1 MTLLCF
7 PDRIGIN
14 DEPKEKE
21 KRMLYVLAGYLAVMN
36 IAGFAVCAADKR
48 AAVRH
53 ARRVRERTL
62 FVLAFLGGAL
72 GVWLS
77 MLAFHHKTR
86 KLKFMVFVPVVFIAQ
101 AALVFYLLSRQ

>member
-1 MTLLCF
+1 M
-7 PDRIGIN
+7 PYI
-14 DEPKEKE
+14 
-21 KRMLYVLAGYLAVMN
+21 LAGYLAIMN

-48 AAVRH
+48 AAAKH

-62 FVLAFLGGAL
+62 FALAFLGGAL

-86 KLKFMVFVPVVFIAQ
+86 KLKFMVFVPFVLIAQ
-101 AALVFYLLSRQ
+101 AAAVYWLLTQSQA

>member
-1 MTLLCF
+1 M
-7 PDRIGIN
+7 P
-14 DEPKEKE
+14 
-21 KRMLYVLAGYLAVMN
+21 YVLIGYLLAVN

-53 ARRVRERTL
+53 ARRIRERTL
-62 FVLAFLGGAL
+62 FAFAFLGGAL

-86 KLKFMVFVPVVFIAQ
+86 KLKFMVFVPIALIAQ
-101 AALVFYLLSRQ
+101 AVAVYFLLR